1 MLTVAAITH
10 VTDAAR
16 LARLALESAP
26 VARSCMHV
34 RTRWQSQNET
44 VAPTDEIGA
53 VVRSHL
59 GGEVCAVVIA
69 KQLDAARCFGLV
81 GIHHRVR
88 VAGSGAL
95 SAVRLLEVLEEL
107 YSAEKPLPRVGR
119 SRRRIHDAY

>member
-1 MLTVAAITH
+1 MPR
-10 VTDAAR
+10 DWPD
-16 LARLALESAP
+16 S
-26 VARSCMHV
+26 RSNRRQWLGPAC
-34 RTRWQSQNET
+34 TFGPDGQSQNET